1 MRKRVVITGL
11 GCVSAVGNDV
21 KTTWKNI
28 TAGISG
34 AGRITS
40 FDPSSYKCQIA
51 AEVKGFDAS
60 SIFGKKEARRMDR
73 FTQFA
78 LASSIQAFENSKLQ
92 INDQNKDKI
101 GAVIGSGIGGL
112 GTLMDQFNILS
123 KNGPNRI
130 SPFLIPMM
138 IPDTAGGVLALQ
150 LGIRGPNFA
159 VVSACAT
166 GTNSIGEAT
175 EVIRRG
181 QADVMFAGS
190 GEAAILPITIAG
202 MTSMTALSLRNHEPQ
217 KASRPFNLDR
227 DGFLMSEGS
236 AILILESLEHAQSR
250 NANILGEITGYGS
263 TNDAYHLAAPAEKG
277 AGAVKCMQMALDN
290 AELVPEDI
298 DYINAHGTSTKL
310 NDKNETIAIKTVF
323 GDQAYNTPVSSTKS
337 MIGHL
342 MGASGA
348 IEAIFCTKAI
358 NNGIIPPTINYENP
372 DPECDLDYVPNKSR
386 RKGLNHVMSNSFGFG
401 GHNATLIISKFI
413 EAGS

>member
-202 MTSMTALSLRNHEPQ
+202 MSSMTALSLRNHEPQ